1 MEKKTIEVSS
11 DLYEAI
17 QKLKE
22 VFLQLTGQEVKNDED
37 VLSIL
42 IGGFID
48 SLSQGAPGASSSES
62 TDETAAPTAD
72 WGEAA

>member
-1 MEKKTIEVSS
+1 MEKKTIEVSQE
-11 DLYEAI
+11 LYDAV

-22 VFLQLTGQEVKNDED
+22 VFKELTGQTIEKDED

-48 SLSQGAPGASSSES
+48 SLSQGAPGTDAQPEQPES
-62 TDETAAPTAD
+62 GIITE
-72 WGEAA
+72 

>member
-1 MEKKTIEVSS
+1 MEKKTIEISG

-22 VFLQLTGQEVKNDED
+22 VFLQLTGQEVKSDED

-48 SLSQGAPGASSSES
+48 SLSQGAPGGEKAG
-62 TDETAAPTAD
+62 DAPTNETLA
-72 WGEAA
+72 E

>member
-1 MEKKTIEVSS
+1 MEKKTIEVSG

-22 VFLQLTGQEVKNDED
+22 VFLQLTGQEVKSDED

-48 SLSQGAPGASSSES
+48 SLSQGAPGAEQAG
-62 TDETAAPTAD
+62 DAPTA
-72 WGEAA
+72 ETSAE

>member
-22 VFLQLTGQEVKNDED
+22 VFLQLTGQEVKSDED

-48 SLSQGAPGASSSES
+48 SLSQGAPGAAAEGELADGAPAD
-62 TDETAAPTAD
+62 TTA
-72 WGEAA
+72 